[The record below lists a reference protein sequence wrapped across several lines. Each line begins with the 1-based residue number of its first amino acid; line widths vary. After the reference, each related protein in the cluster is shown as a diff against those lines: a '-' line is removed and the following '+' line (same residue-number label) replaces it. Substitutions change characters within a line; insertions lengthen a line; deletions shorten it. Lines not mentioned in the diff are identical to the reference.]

1 MRALGVCQ
9 REECI
14 FGAVRQGGKHANPI
28 IPEKKAAFGLN
39 RGGERAALFLEGGGR
54 VEEGDEK

>member
-54 VEEGDEK
+54 VGG